1 MQIRTTLKITYL
13 ATLVALSVSCGSSS
27 EKQKENQDTTKKTT
41 EIEKPV
47 QIDKMATN
55 RAMILAA
62 IVPNDTTGYGRI
74 INSEAF
80 KMHQKAFNEGWENL
94 ESKYLSKLRPWRDS
108 EISDMNKEG
117 NTVFYPFS
125 GPDILNAYTLFPN
138 ADNYILFGLELPGTL
153 EKDFH
158 KKDEKYI
165 NAYFADVRV
174 GLKDIFAR
182 NYFITSYMGS
192 ALYRRANGVAPIMSI
207 FLART
212 GNEIV
217 SVQRLGIDKDAKPIF
232 RDIYDTKADSIY
244 YGLAFEIKNKNRKKT
259 QWVYYFSGDV
269 SDMALLRKPQFD
281 KFIRS
286 FPNKVGYLKSA
297 SYVLFNPNFQIIK
310 KILLEDTN
318 IIFQDDTGV
327 PYRDYVAAG
336 NWDIKLYGKYARPIA
351 DFGNYTFQPDLR
363 DAFKDSSKVT
373 RINFPYGYHWKT
385 DNASLLVARR
395 NNNPVKYVQP
405 TAEEN
410 LDQTAEGRRFKA
422 QMLKN
427 KEKQTSEK
435 QESKK
440 VPEKQEAKN
449 KPEEKIKK

>member
-1 MQIRTTLKITYL
+1 MQFRTALRITYL
-13 ATLVALSVSCGSSS
+13 AAYVALTGCGGSGST
-27 EKQKENQDTTKKTT
+27 EKENKDTTKKAV
-41 EIEKPV
+41 EVEKPV

-55 RAMILAA
+55 RAEILAA

-80 KMHQKAFNEGWENL
+80 KTHEKAFNEGWSNL

-108 EISDMNKEG
+108 ELSDMNKEG

-138 ADNYILFGLELPGTL
+138 ADNYIMFGLELPGTL

-158 KKDEKYI
+158 QKDEKYI

-217 SVQRLGIDKDAKPIF
+217 SVQRVGIDKDAKPIF
-232 RDIYDTKADSIY
+232 RDIYDTKADSVY
-244 YGLAFEIKNKNRKKT
+244 YGVAFEIKNKNRKKT
-259 QWVYYFSGDV
+259 QWVYYFGGDV
-269 SDMALLRKPQFD
+269 SDMALLKKPQFN

-297 SYVLFNPNFQIIK
+297 SYVLFNPNFQIVK

-336 NWDIKLYGKYARPIA
+336 NWDVKLYGKYARPVA
-351 DFGNYTFQPDLR
+351 DFGNYTVQPDLR

-395 NNNPVKYVQP
+395 NNNPVKFVQP
-405 TAEEN
+405 SAEEN
-410 LDQTAEGRRFKA
+410 LDQSAEGKRFKS
-422 QMLKN
+422 QMKN
-427 KEKQTSEK
+427 KSNKEEKKT
-435 QESKK
+435 ESKLDKNEK
-440 VPEKQEAKN
+440 VKN
-449 KPEEKIKK
+449 K

>member
-1 MQIRTTLKITYL
+1 MQFRTALQITYL
-13 ATLVALSVSCGSSS
+13 TACVALASCGGSSDT
-27 EKQKENQDTTKKTT
+27 QKDNKDTTRKTA
-41 EIEKPV
+41 EVEKTI

-55 RAMILAA
+55 RAKILAA
-62 IVPNDTTGYGRI
+62 IVPADTSEYGRI

-80 KMHQKAFNEGWENL
+80 KTHQKAFNEGWENL
-94 ESKYLSKLRPWRDS
+94 ESKYLSKLRPWRDK
-108 EISDMNKEG
+108 ELADMNKEG
-117 NTVFYPFS
+117 NTIFYPFS

-138 ADNYILFGLELPGTL
+138 ADNYIMFGLELPGTM

-165 NAYFADVRV
+165 NAYFSDVRV

-217 SVQRLGIDKDAKPIF
+217 SVQRVGIDKDAKPVF

-244 YGLAFEIKNKNRKKT
+244 YGVAFEIKNKDRKKT
-259 QWVYYFSGDV
+259 QWVYYFGGDA
-269 SDMALLRKPQFD
+269 SDMALLKKPQFD

-297 SYVLFNPNFQIIK
+297 SYVLFNPNFQIVK

-318 IIFQDDTGV
+318 VIFQDDTGV
-327 PYRDYVAAG
+327 PYRDYIAAG
-336 NWDIKLYGKYARPIA
+336 NWDVKLYGKYARPIA
-351 DFGNYTFQPDLR
+351 DFGNYTVQPDLR
-363 DAFKDSSKVT
+363 DAYKDSSKVT
-373 RINFPYGYHWKT
+373 RINFAYGYHWKT

-395 NNNPVKYVQP
+395 NNKPVKYVQP

-410 LDQTAEGRRFKA
+410 LDQTAEGRRFKM
-422 QMLKN
+422 QMQKQ
-427 KEKQTSEK
+427 KKDKGEEK
-435 QESKK
+435 SKK
-440 VPEKQEAKN
+440 KD
-449 KPEEKIKK
+449 KK